1 MEEFSLLE
9 ADFQQYYHLNL
20 LEACPYADGRRSGF
34 LRYARLFENLPA
46 ESRIFRKL
54 VPAASWTWQDETLS
68 QILQELNI
76 LRTMTYNMNKR
87 KTAESAEVMK
97 KFEPDYI
104 TTARKEIEKSKKRER
119 AEERAELEDFWR
131 ELNPDAQYRD

>member
-1 MEEFSLLE
+1 
-9 ADFQQYYHLNL
+9 
-20 LEACPYADGRRSGF
+20 

-54 VPAASWTWQDETLS
+54 VPAANWTWRDETLS

-76 LRTMTYNMNKR
+76 LTTLTYNMNKR
-87 KTAESAEVMK
+87 KTAERAKVMK

-104 TTARKEIEKSKKRER
+104 TAAREEIEKSKKREQ